1 MRPVLRPG
9 THVLRRDRDELQ
21 VGLDPRNAV
30 VLPDDSDTRASLA
43 LLSSSADVREYDASR
58 TLDLLQTHG
67 LLLDGSTF
75 LPLIPSCEAGAST
88 RETHRTSRQGRPET
102 SRQDV
107 AALARSA
114 GDAAG
119 ARLDARTGC
128 RVDISTFTDAPD
140 QTLAVTLVDLL
151 HEAGVRTRRRPS
163 RNSRG
168 TPVPPWRPPS
178 ATTDVAALVGVGE
191 PQRDLID
198 DWMRTGTP
206 HVLVRLSEGSATVG
220 PFVVPGR
227 TACLRCLDAHHTD
240 ADPSWPLLVAQYA
253 SLSRRDRSD
262 GVPEPVDSI
271 LANLALTWAARDI
284 ASYAEGLRP
293 STWSATLR
301 FDPHLTSIEN
311 RAWLR
316 HAECGC
322 GWH

>member
-21 VGLDPRNAV
+21 VGLDPRHAV

-43 LLSSSADVREYDASR
+43 LLSSSADVAEYDGSG
-58 TLDLLQTHG
+58 TLDLLATNG

-75 LPLIPSCEAGAST
+75 LPLIPSCEV
-88 RETHRTSRQGRPET
+88 ETSNPEPHRDDRTGRLET

-107 AALARSA
+107 AALARIA
-114 GDAAG
+114 GDGAG
-119 ARLDARTGC
+119 DRLDARTRC
-128 RVDISTFTDAPD
+128 RVDIATFTEAPD
-140 QTLAVTLVDLL
+140 QPLAVTLVDLL
-151 HEAGVRTRRRPS
+151 RVAGVRTRRTPS
-163 RNSRG
+163 RRSPG
-168 TPVPPWRPPS
+168 TPVPPSRPPS
-178 ATTDVAALVGVGE
+178 ATADIVALVGVGE

-198 DWMRTGTP
+198 EWMRAGTP
-206 HVLVRLSEGSATVG
+206 HVLVRLTEGSATVG

-227 TACLRCLDAHHTD
+227 TACLRCVDAHHTD
-240 ADPSWPLLVAQYA
+240 ADPCWPLLVAQYA
-253 SLSRRDRSD
+253 SLSRRNRPD

-271 LANLALTWAARDI
+271 LANLALAWAARDI

-316 HAECGC
+316 HPDCGC